1 MKMTFRS
8 FAALCLLL
16 AWHVSALAALNIF
29 ATLPEW
35 ASLAQEIGGD
45 KVKVFA
51 ATQALQDP
59 HHVEARPSLIARAR
73 NADLVVAGG
82 ADLEVGWLPVILRE
96 SGNSRIQLGSPGYFE
111 AASQVQMLEIPGRLD
126 RADGDVHAQGNPHVH
141 ADPRNILKVGEALTK
156 RMVELAPADAAAFQ
170 ANWRSFSDKWR
181 TALTRWEKS
190 LASLKGQ
197 PVVVQHKNFTY
208 LVAWLGLKE
217 VATLEPKPGVEPSA
231 AYLGKL
237 VSQSAS
243 QKPRLVMRATYDN
256 PRPAEWFGNEAK
268 VPVVTLPYTVGGNDK
283 TKDLYSLFDDT
294 TDRLLNALK

>member
-1 MKMTFRS
+1 MKTTFRS
-8 FAALCLLL
+8 LAALCLLL
-16 AWHVSALAALNIF
+16 AWHASALAALNIF

-82 ADLEVGWLPVILRE
+82 AELEVGWLPVILRE
-96 SGNSRIQLGSPGYFE
+96 SGNARIQPGSSGYFE
-111 AASQVQMLEIPGRLD
+111 ATSQVQMLEIPGRLD

-141 ADPRNILKVGEALTK
+141 TDPRNILKVGEALVK
-156 RMVELAPADAAAFQ
+156 RMAEMAPADAATFQ
-170 ANWRSFSDKWR
+170 ANWRAFSEKWR
-181 TALTRWEKS
+181 ASLARWEKA
-190 LASLKGQ
+190 LAPLQGQ
-197 PVVVQHKNFTY
+197 PVAVQHKNFTY
-208 LVAWLGLKE
+208 LIAWLGLKE
-217 VATLEPKPGVEPSA
+217 EATLEPKPGVEPSA

-237 VSQSAS
+237 AS
-243 QKPRLVMRATYDN
+243 RTGGQKPRMVLRAAYDN

-268 VPVVTLPYTVGGNDK
+268 VAVVVLPYTVGGSDK
-283 TKDLYSLFDDT
+283 AKDLLSLFDDT
-294 TDRLLNALK
+294 ADRLLTALK